1 MNEEKDLQELLAE
14 KVKAEF
20 DAWVGDISRN
30 CIEQA
35 DDILAEYAYEY
46 VYKQEIVSIVE
57 HLHFS
62 DEETQ
67 RLLSYQGLL
76 DFLYEEWMHC
86 DTTVTDVLIYC
97 IRDAVE
103 NFDKIEGS
111 FWALLFLVLQP
122 KSNVS
127 YPRLKSWACNESCK
141 PMYGSRCQ
149 STRWLTR

>member
-1 MNEEKDLQELLAE
+1 MNKEKDLQELLAE

-30 CIEQA
+30 CVDRA
-35 DDILAEYAYEY
+35 DDVLAEYAYEY

-57 HLHFS
+57 HLYFS
-62 DEETQ
+62 DEEIR

-103 NFDKIEGS
+103 K
-111 FWALLFLVLQP
+111 L
-122 KSNVS
+122 
-127 YPRLKSWACNESCK
+127 
-141 PMYGSRCQ
+141 
-149 STRWLTR
+149 

>member
-1 MNEEKDLQELLAE
+1 MNKEKDLQELLAE

-20 DAWVGDISRN
+20 DAWVRDISIN
-30 CIEQA
+30 CVDQA

-86 DTTVTDVLIYC
+86 DITVTDVLIYC

-103 NFDKIEGS
+103 K
-111 FWALLFLVLQP
+111 L
-122 KSNVS
+122 
-127 YPRLKSWACNESCK
+127 
-141 PMYGSRCQ
+141 
-149 STRWLTR
+149 

>member
-1 MNEEKDLQELLAE
+1 MNKEKDLQELLAE

-30 CIEQA
+30 CVDRA

-46 VYKQEIVSIVE
+46 VYKQEIISIVE
-57 HLHFS
+57 CLHFS

-86 DTTVTDVLIYC
+86 GATLTDALIYC

-103 NFDKIEGS
+103 K
-111 FWALLFLVLQP
+111 L
-122 KSNVS
+122 
-127 YPRLKSWACNESCK
+127 
-141 PMYGSRCQ
+141 
-149 STRWLTR
+149 

>member
-20 DAWVGDISRN
+20 DAWAGDISRN
-30 CIEQA
+30 CVDRA

-46 VYKQEIVSIVE
+46 VYKQEIISIVE
-57 HLHFS
+57 CLHFS

-86 DTTVTDVLIYC
+86 GATLTDALIYC
-97 IRDAVE
+97 IRGAVE
-103 NFDKIEGS
+103 K
-111 FWALLFLVLQP
+111 L
-122 KSNVS
+122 
-127 YPRLKSWACNESCK
+127 
-141 PMYGSRCQ
+141 
-149 STRWLTR
+149 

>member
-1 MNEEKDLQELLAE
+1 MEARDFSRVRLH
-14 KVKAEF
+14 
-20 DAWVGDISRN
+20 AWVGDISRN

-35 DDILAEYAYEY
+35 VDDILAEYAYEY

-57 HLHFS
+57 HLHFNN
-62 DEETQ
+62 EEIR

-103 NFDKIEGS
+103 K
-111 FWALLFLVLQP
+111 L
-122 KSNVS
+122 
-127 YPRLKSWACNESCK
+127 
-141 PMYGSRCQ
+141 
-149 STRWLTR
+149 